1 MKKTIVALGTLILPL
16 LAGTA
21 QAQIS
26 VTRIDADTLHVTE
39 FRGKPPHRRQVISE
53 DRNPGLYAHYS
64 DRVDYDEQPLYA
76 VSSRGAPGKSLPRQS
91 VRVSGEVSEVAEF
104 ARFEETDE
112 AATTDHRRWRGAPGK
127 STSRLTGQ

>member
-1 MKKTIVALGTLILPL
+1 MRKTIVALGTLILPL

-21 QAQIS
+21 QAQVA
-26 VTRIDADTLHVTE
+26 VTRVATDTLRIIE

-53 DRNPGLYAHYS
+53 DRHPALYAHYS
-64 DRVDYDEQPLYA
+64 ERIGYDEQPLYT

-91 VRVSGEVSEVAEF
+91 LRVSGDVDEVAEF

-112 AATTDHRRWRGAPGK
+112 ATTDPRRWRGAPGK
-127 STSRLTGQ
+127 STSRLIGR